1 MKGVLFTEFLEM
13 VEERYSLAMVD
24 RLLVGVELTTGGSY
38 TAVGNYPAEEMH
50 HLVEELSCAT
60 SRPVDELLR
69 EFGRYLMFN
78 FVAGF
83 PQYLGT
89 SSSALEF
96 LHHTEHYHLV
106 EVRKLYPDSE
116 MPSFACDA
124 SVPGRLVMEYRS
136 PRGLAD
142 LAEGLILGC
151 SEYFG
156 ERLRVERE
164 DLSEGRSQ
172 HVRFTITKDEGAG

>member
-1 MKGVLFTEFLEM
+1 
-13 VEERYSLAMVD
+13 
-24 RLLVGVELTTGGSY
+24 
-38 TAVGNYPAEEMH
+38 
-50 HLVEELSCAT
+50 
-60 SRPVDELLR
+60 
-69 EFGRYLMFN
+69 MFN

-89 SSSALEF
+89 SALDF
-96 LHHTEHYHLV
+96 LREAEHYHLV

-116 MPSFACDA
+116 MPSFACDV

-151 SEYFG
+151 GEYFG
-156 ERLRVERE
+156 ERLQVERE
-164 DLSEGRSQ
+164 DLSGGRSQ
-172 HVRFTITKDEGAG
+172 HVRFTITKDEGSG

>member
-13 VEERYSLAMVD
+13 VEERYSLEMVD
-24 RLLVGVELTTGGSY
+24 RLLAGVELTTGGSY

-50 HLVEELSCAT
+50 RLVEELGAAT
-60 SRPVDELLR
+60 GRPVEELLR
-69 EFGRYLMFN
+69 EFGRHLMFN

-83 PQYLGT
+83 PQYLGA
-89 SSSALEF
+89 SALEF
-96 LHHTEHYHLV
+96 LREAEHYHLI

-116 MPSFACDA
+116 MPSFLCDA

-142 LAEGLILGC
+142 LAEGLIHGC
-151 SEYFG
+151 GEYFG